1 MSTTSTPLT
10 PQLNAFLAQHFSAE
24 DDFLRA
30 LLAEAQE
37 RGIPQI
43 SIAPEQTSFLQVL
56 LRAMNAK
63 TILEI
68 GSLAG
73 YSAISMARAL
83 PADGKLYAC
92 EINAEY
98 CEFISNKVNQAGLID
113 VVTVVE
119 GPALITYP
127 VLRKSFTQPLDVVF
141 IDADKLNYSR
151 YMEMVL
157 PDLRSGGLIIADNAL
172 AWGLVADDNPESE
185 PQNVIA
191 LRTFNERLSSHPQL
205 QATLVPLGDGMA
217 IGVKL

>member
-10 PQLNAFLAQHFSAE
+10 PVLNAFLSKHFSAE
-24 DDFLRA
+24 DEFLRT
-30 LLAEAQE
+30 LLIEAKE
-37 RGIPQI
+37 KGIPEI

-56 LRAMNAK
+56 LRAMNAR
-63 TILEI
+63 TVLEI

-83 PADGKLYAC
+83 PADGTLYAC
-92 EINAEY
+92 EINPEY
-98 CEFISNKVNQAGLID
+98 CEFIKNKASQAGLGSVIQ
-113 VVTVVE
+113 VME

-127 VLRKSFTQPLDVVF
+127 TIRKSFTQPLDAVF

-157 PDLRSGGLIIADNAL
+157 PDLRVGGLIIADNAL
-172 AWGLVADDNPESE
+172 AWGLVADENPVSE